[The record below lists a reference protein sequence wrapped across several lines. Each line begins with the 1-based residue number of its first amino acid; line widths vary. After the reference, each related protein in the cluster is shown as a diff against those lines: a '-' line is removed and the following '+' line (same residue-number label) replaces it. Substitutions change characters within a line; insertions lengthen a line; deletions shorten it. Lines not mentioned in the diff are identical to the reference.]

1 MITVVSWNIARRRE
15 PLRQLGEMDADVAIL
30 QEVGPGMAVNLRD
43 GIETGGRGH
52 WDSTVW
58 TKQVRSRWSKWPMVV
73 RMSDRVD
80 VEWFEQV
87 GPNSEPA
94 EDEIAVSDIGLIAAA
109 TVSPKNPN
117 DGEPFIVVSMHAHWY
132 STTGTTYTAHSIISD
147 LSALI
152 DRTDLYSHRLL
163 AAGDLN
169 MIYGSEA
176 LLDMQSKDMQTKSPI
191 DTVTDRFGY
200 TYCIYWENGQYSVA
214 LHRPNGDVFLVRRH
228 GWKTRRVYGWIDRHI
243 EQYSNLRRDI
253 SSGKVQVEPSVWDR
267 MRALGF
273 EFKGPQYPNGRQAD
287 LVPDFMPSDTKNVV
301 TFRRPGEA
309 VKDADQQL
317 DYVFASR
324 GFHENVSVRALNSI
338 EEWGASDHCR
348 LLIEVSPKQP
358 D

>member
-1 MITVVSWNIARRRE
+1 
-15 PLRQLGEMDADVAIL
+15 
-30 QEVGPGMAVNLRD
+30 
-43 GIETGGRGH
+43 
-52 WDSTVW
+52 
-58 TKQVRSRWSKWPMVV
+58 
-73 RMSDRVD
+73 
-80 VEWFEQV
+80 
-87 GPNSEPA
+87 
-94 EDEIAVSDIGLIAAA
+94 
-109 TVSPKNPN
+109 
-117 DGEPFIVVSMHAHWY
+117 
-132 STTGTTYTAHSIISD
+132 
-147 LSALI
+147 
-152 DRTDLYSHRLL
+152 
-163 AAGDLN
+163 